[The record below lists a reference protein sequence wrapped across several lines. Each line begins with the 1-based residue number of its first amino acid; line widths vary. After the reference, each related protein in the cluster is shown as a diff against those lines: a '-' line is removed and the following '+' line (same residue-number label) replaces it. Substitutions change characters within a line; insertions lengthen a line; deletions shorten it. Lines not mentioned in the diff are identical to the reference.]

1 MADLRILV
9 IDDNE
14 SIHRDFIKILTPTNN
29 TAELDVLS
37 AKLFNKKEKIPDIS
51 LPPFEIATASQGQE
65 GVRKIKEALDAG
77 HPFALAFVDI
87 RMPPGWDG
95 IETIKHIWQLDADIQ
110 IVICTAYSDYTWE
123 ETVIN
128 LGKTDNLLI
137 LKKPFDQIAVRQLA
151 CALTKKWELM
161 LASRRYNELLK
172 KQIEDKT
179 QSLQHS
185 LSLIKATLESS
196 NDGILVLSNEGK
208 VIEHNQKLLNLWG
221 IPDNIIESKEENIL
235 LEFMQK
241 QLINPDNFLK
251 KIKTTPVLPNVFD
264 IEVIHF
270 KDGRVYECFTQPQI
284 LKGKIVGRVINFHD
298 ITKRAR
304 LEKELQ
310 YLATHDPLT
319 KLPNRYV
326 LIEKIRE
333 LIKSSKDTKK
343 GFAILFCDLDRFK
356 LINDSLSHAAG
367 DEILKNIASRL
378 NNTIFDSE
386 LLVRIGG
393 DEFVIIIPQTNDT
406 AYIINRANKILNAFS
421 KPFNISDRHIELTA
435 SLGISLYPEHGT
447 TTELLMH
454 NADAAM
460 YHAKEKGTN
469 NFQFYNK
476 EMTKHFIE
484 QLDMEIQLREALEN
498 NEFFLCYQPQYEIDS
513 KKMVAAEAL
522 IRWNHPEHGI
532 LLPIDFIPAA
542 EKNGLIIP
550 IGEWVIR
557 TACAQNKKWQ
567 DEGLAPI
574 RVAVN
579 VTSKQFNQQQV
590 VTTIK
595 NVLQET
601 KLEPQYLEIELTEST
616 ILSCIDVLESVKALK
631 ELGVY
636 IAVDDFGTGYSSL
649 DYLRKLPLNRLKIDS
664 SFIQRIN
671 VDDKDEVLVRSFI
684 TIAKNLHLEVLAEGV
699 ENDQQLK
706 FLKEQECNEIQGYY
720 LSKPLSEKELKNLLT
735 TEES

>member
-1 MADLRILV
+1 MAGLRILV

-14 SIHRDFIKILTPTNN
+14 SIHRDFIKILTPSHDTP
-29 TAELDVLS
+29 ELDVLT
-37 AKLFNKKEKIPDIS
+37 AKLFNKKEKITDIS
-51 LPPFEIATASQGQE
+51 APPFEIVTASQGQE
-65 GVRKIKEALDAG
+65 GVQKIKEALDAEN
-77 HPFALAFVDI
+77 PFALAFVDI

-110 IVICTAYSDYTWE
+110 IVICSAYSDYTWE
-123 ETVIN
+123 EAVMN
-128 LGKTDNLLI
+128 LGKTDNLLF

-161 LASRRYNELLK
+161 LVSRRYNELLK

-185 LSLIKATLESS
+185 LSLIKAALESS
-196 NDGILVLSNEGK
+196 NDGILVLSNEEK
-208 VIEHNQKLLNLWG
+208 VIEYNQKLLNLWG
-221 IPDNIIESKEENIL
+221 IPDDIIKQKEENIL

-241 QLINPDNFLK
+241 QLSNPDNFLK
-251 KIKTTPVLPNVFD
+251 KIKTPPVLPNLLD

-270 KDGRVYECFTQPQI
+270 KDGRVYEYFTQPQF
-284 LKGKIVGRVINFHD
+284 LKNKIVGRVINFHD

-310 YLATHDPLT
+310 YFATHDPLT

-326 LIEKIRE
+326 LIEKVRE

-343 GFAILFCDLDRFK
+343 GFAMLFCDLDGFK
-356 LINDSLSHAAG
+356 LINDSLSHKAG

-378 NNTIFDSE
+378 NNTIFDNE

-406 AYIINRANKILNAFS
+406 AYVINRANKILNAFS
-421 KPFNISDRHIELTA
+421 KPFNISDRHVELTA

-447 TTELLMH
+447 TTELLMK

-460 YHAKEKGTN
+460 YYAKESGTN

-484 QLDMEIQLREALEN
+484 QLDMEIQLREAWEN
-498 NEFFLCYQPQYEIDS
+498 NEFFLCYQPQYKIDS
-513 KKMVAAEAL
+513 KKMVAVEAL

-532 LLPIDFIPAA
+532 LLPKDFIPAA
-542 EKNGLIIP
+542 EKNGLIVP

-557 TACAQNKKWQ
+557 TACEQNKKWQ

-574 RVAVN
+574 RVTVN
-579 VTSKQFNQQQV
+579 VMSKQFNQQQV

-601 KLEPQYLEIELTEST
+601 QLKPEYLEIELTENT
-616 ILSCIDVLESVKALK
+616 ILSCIDVIEGVKTLK
-631 ELGVY
+631 QLGVY
-636 IAVDDFGTGYSSL
+636 IAIDDFGTGYSSL
-649 DYLRKLPLNRLKIDS
+649 DHLLKLPLNRLKIDS

-671 VDDKDEVLVRSFI
+671 IDDKDEVLVRSFI

-699 ENDQQLK
+699 ENEQQLK

-720 LSKPLSEKELKNLLT
+720 LSKPLSEKELKELLT
-735 TEES
+735 EEV